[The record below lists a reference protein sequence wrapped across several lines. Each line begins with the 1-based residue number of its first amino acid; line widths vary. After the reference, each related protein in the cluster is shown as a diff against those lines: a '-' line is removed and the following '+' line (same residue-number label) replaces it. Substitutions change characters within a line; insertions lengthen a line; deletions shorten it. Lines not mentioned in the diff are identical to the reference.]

1 MKILLS
7 AYACEPGCGS
17 EEGVG
22 WNTVRQ
28 VANHHEV
35 WVLTRIGY
43 RAAIEA
49 ELDRHPVPNLHFVYF
64 DPFNWTEDWRNKQ
77 GLVQLHYYLWQ
88 IQAYFLARRL
98 HREIGFDLV
107 RHVTYVKHWSPS
119 FLALLP
125 VPFIWG
131 PVGGAESAPKAF
143 WKDFSRRGKI
153 YELLRN
159 FAQSLGEQDPF
170 VRLTAKRSCVG
181 LATTEETA
189 ERLRSLGVKNVQI
202 ASQVGLSKE
211 EISQLAHHTV
221 PDNSPIRFITVGR
234 LIHWKGVHLGIR
246 AFALAQIPKAEYW
259 IVGDGRERQQLEAIA
274 HSLGVAD
281 KVRFWGALPRQETL
295 SKIGHCHVLVH
306 PSLHESGGF
315 VCAEMMAAGRPVIC
329 LDLGGPAVQVTEETG
344 IKVAAIDPEQVARDV
359 AAAMTR
365 LAEDPALRLR
375 MGQAG
380 QKRVKEVFDWDLKE
394 RLLLDLYEKSLPQPA
409 IVPSLAKGLGNQG

>member
-22 WNTVRQ
+22 WNTVRH
-28 VANHHEV
+28 VANDHKV
-35 WVLTRIGY
+35 WVLTRIGF
-43 RAAIEA
+43 RRAIEA
-49 ELDRHPVPNLHFVYF
+49 ELERNPVQNLHFVYF

-98 HREIGFDLV
+98 HQEICFDIV

-131 PVGGAESAPKAF
+131 PVGGAEAAPKAF
-143 WKDFSRRGKI
+143 WKDFSRRGQV
-153 YELLRN
+153 YEVLRN
-159 FAQSLGEQDPF
+159 LAQSVGECDPF
-170 VRLTAKRSCVG
+170 VRLTALRSRVG
-181 LATTEETA
+181 LATTHETA

-211 EISQLAHHTV
+211 EINTLAQYDL
-221 PDNSPIRFITVGR
+221 PDGSPVRFISVGR
-234 LIHWKGVHLGIR
+234 LIHWKGVDLGIR
-246 AFALAQIPKAEYW
+246 AFAIALNHIPEAEYW
-259 IVGDGRERQQLEAIA
+259 IVGDGGERQRLEALA
-274 HSLGVAD
+274 HSLGIGD
-281 KVRFWGALPRQETL
+281 KIRFWGALPRQETL
-295 SKIGHCHVLVH
+295 SKIGQSHVLVH
-306 PSLHESGGF
+306 SSLHESGGF

-329 LDLGGPAVQVTEETG
+329 LNLGGPAVQVTEETG
-344 IKVAAIDPEQVARDV
+344 IKVAAENPEQTVSDLAK
-359 AAAMTR
+359 AMIR
-365 LAEDPALRLR
+365 LAEPQVRIR

-380 QKRVKEVFDWDLKE
+380 RKRVQEVFDWELKE
-394 RLLLDLYEKSLPQPA
+394 TLLLNLYEKILPQPA
-409 IVPSLAKGLGNQG
+409 VVNSVQNDRK

>member
-88 IQAYFLARRL
+88 IQAYFLATRL

-159 FAQSLGEQDPF
+159 FAQSVGEQDPF

-211 EISQLAHHTV
+211 EISQLAHHIV
-221 PDNSPIRFITVGR
+221 PADSPIRFITVGR

-344 IKVAAIDPEQVARDV
+344 IKVAAIDPEQVARDI
-359 AAAMTR
+359 ATAMTR
-365 LAEDPALRLR
+365 LAEDPALRVR

-394 RLLLDLYEKSLPQPA
+394 RLLLNLYEKMLPQP
-409 IVPSLAKGLGNQG
+409 